1 MPSPFPGMNPYLEH
15 PDLWPGIHGRII
27 VAIAD
32 FLAPQLR
39 PKYFVAIEER
49 VYQTNDDNR
58 LLVGIPDVV
67 VKRQSSEINPQ
78 NYTVAVATPT
88 TKPKAVTVP
97 LPIAVKERYLEVRN
111 VETKE
116 VVTVI
121 EIISPKNKRTG
132 EGRNAYDN
140 KRQRVLGS
148 ATNLV
153 EIDLLRTGEAM
164 LVFGDDIQSD
174 YRILISRAQNRPQA
188 DLYAFNLQDVIPS
201 FPLPLKTE
209 ENEPLIKLQNLL
221 TEIYDRGSYD
231 LVIDYNQAPFPPL
244 SEADAAWANEMLQT
258 KGLRTIAHSPE
269 IPN

>member
-15 PDLWPGIHGRII
+15 PNLWTGIHGRII

-32 FLAPQLR
+32 FLSPQLR
-39 PKYFVAIEER
+39 PKYFIAIEER

-58 LLVGIPDVV
+58 LLLGIPDVV
-67 VKRQSSEINPQ
+67 VKRASTEINPQ
-78 NYTVAVATPT
+78 NYNVTIVAPVIS
-88 TKPKAVTVP
+88 PKAVTVP
-97 LPIAVKERYLEVRN
+97 LPTTVKERYLEVRN

-132 EGRNAYDN
+132 EGRNAYEN

-153 EIDLLRTGEAM
+153 EIDLLRAGEPM
-164 LVFGDDIQSD
+164 LVFDDGTQND
-174 YRILISRAQNRPQA
+174 YRILISRGDSRPQA
-188 DLYAFNLQDVIPS
+188 DLYAFNLQDIIPS

-209 ENEPLIKLQNLL
+209 DNEPVVQLQNLL
-221 TEIYDRGSYD
+221 DGIYDRGSYD
-231 LVIDYNQAPFPPL
+231 LVIDYSQEPVPSL
-244 SEADAAWANEMLQT
+244 SETNAVWADTL
-258 KGLRTIAHSPE
+258 LRE
-269 IPN
+269 KNLK